1 MSSTAAIISSYQ
13 ISNSQQEILEVMIKS
28 ATANQSILWQTRGG
42 HRTVYPVSELNI
54 DVTHKNLTLAL
65 SPNSALLSVNSP
77 IYVKLAFRETV
88 FKGQLLKAMPGQVL
102 VHMPEEIHWRD
113 FRENK
118 RLHFRR
124 GERHVVTRP
133 YFAHLRAD
141 QLPSLKVSLR
151 DISERGL
158 GIYVSHENV
167 EFFKTGKFIEL
178 TSLGDAG
185 LMRPLLGHVMW
196 VRKTETK
203 SERDEG
209 LDWRVGVKMLDAIP
223 AAALDAFH
231 NGGQKTRKATEAL
244 MDSDILSAEF
254 QEMLQAEVGRTLK
267 KMKQRPAIAKYLQQ
281 LEVLRGQD
289 SYIAEHIQVLT
300 VVCTFIARTMSWV
313 SEASM
318 EKFVY
323 AAYMHDAPLFSHPR
337 LAPLR
342 DRTDLESHKGQLSA
356 EEIDIFLRSPD
367 EAAKAAL
374 ADSSAPPDVA
384 AMLSMQKELPDGSG
398 FPRSY
403 TQAKIPPMAA
413 LFIIAH
419 SLTDAIMEDNNWRME
434 EWLRKAKGRYK
445 GGHFTKI
452 LTALND
458 VKVTLKRR

>member
-1 MSSTAAIISSYQ
+1 MTSTAAIISSYE
-13 ISNSQQEILEVMIKS
+13 ISNSQQEIMEVMIKS
-28 ATANQSILWQTRGG
+28 ATANQSILWQTRAG
-42 HRTVYPVSELNI
+42 HRTVYPVTELNL
-54 DVTHKNLTLAL
+54 DVAQKNITLAL

-88 FKGQLLKAMPGQVL
+88 FKGQLVKAMPGQVL
-102 VHMPEEIHWRD
+102 VHLPEEIHWRD

-158 GIYVSHENV
+158 GVYISHQNA
-167 EFFKTGKFIEL
+167 EFFKVGKFIEL
-178 TSLGDAG
+178 TALGDAG
-185 LMRPLLGHVMW
+185 LMKPLLGHVMW
-196 VRKTETK
+196 VRRTDTK

-223 AAALDAFH
+223 ADALDVFN
-231 NGGQKTRKATEAL
+231 NGGQKTRQATEAL
-244 MDSDILSAEF
+244 LDSDILSPEF
-254 QEMLQAEVGRTLK
+254 QDMLQVEVERTLK
-267 KMKQRPAIAKYLQQ
+267 KMKQRPALAKYLQQ

-289 SYIAEHIQVLT
+289 SYITEHIQVLT

-323 AAYMHDAPLFSHPR
+323 AAYMHDAPLFAHPR
-337 LAPLR
+337 LAPLQS
-342 DRTDLESHKGQLSA
+342 RTDLELHKAQLSA
-356 EEIDIFLRSPD
+356 EEIDLFFHAPE
-367 EAAKAAL
+367 EAAKAAQ

-398 FPRSY
+398 FPRGI
-403 TQAKIPPMAA
+403 TQAKITPMAA

-419 SLTDAIMEDNNWRME
+419 SLTDAIMEDSNWRME
-434 EWLRKAKGRYK
+434 EWLTKAKGRYR
-445 GGHFTKI
+445 GGHFNKI
-452 LTALND
+452 LVALDD
-458 VKVTLKRR
+458 VKITLKRR